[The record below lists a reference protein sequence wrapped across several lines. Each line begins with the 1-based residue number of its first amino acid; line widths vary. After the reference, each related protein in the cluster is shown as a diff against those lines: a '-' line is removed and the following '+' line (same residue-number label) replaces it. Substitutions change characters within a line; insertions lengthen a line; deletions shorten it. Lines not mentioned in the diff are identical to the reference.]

1 MHLLNTILLC
11 SAVASATPRIFDWA
25 NSIHQL
31 AARKILLDST
41 LARMT
46 NAQALASVKKE
57 TCYNGT
63 RIPWPQ
69 NDLPPPLAD
78 KPIQQLHIFKK
89 PETAPN
95 TLTIH
100 NYCNYPIYYVHWN
113 GPQNIG
119 QGVIKAHDVFTSPLR
134 GSVIKASKTPDLT
147 KVVLIEYFND
157 KATKKLW
164 YNLSLVKCLGV
175 NPRNGMYTT
184 DTSACAGHESGLQF
198 GNKQVMSYQCAPGWW
213 CDDQAYLYDENLCKV
228 LNPVSTCSPKDGVTM
243 EFCASKRR

>member
-1 MHLLNTILLC
+1 MHLLNTVLLC

-31 AARKILLDST
+31 AARKVLLDST
-41 LARMT
+41 LGRMT
-46 NAQALASVKKE
+46 NAQALASVKQEK
-57 TCYNGT
+57 CYNGT

-78 KPIQQLHIFKK
+78 KPIQQLNIFKK

-100 NYCNYPIYYVHWN
+100 NYCNYPIYYEHL
-113 GPQNIG
+113 
-119 QGVIKAHDVFTSPLR
+119 GVIQTEGLIKPHDTFTSPLS
-134 GSVIKASKTPDLT
+134 GTVVKASKTPDRA

-157 KATKKLW
+157 KTTNKLW

-175 NPRNGMYTT
+175 NPKNSMYTT
-184 DTSACAGHESGLQF
+184 DTSACAGHEGGLQL
-198 GNKQVMSYQCAPGWW
+198 GNKKGMTYQCAPGWW
-213 CDDQAYLYDENLCKV
+213 CDDQAYLYD
-228 LNPVSTCSPKDGVTM
+228 VSCFSI
-243 EFCASKRR
+243 